1 MKKVIYLLLLVSLAA
16 CSCPNTEQ
24 QPNSD
29 LAASFDSLAMSRR
42 SIRQFAPAS
51 ISRDTLDRLI
61 RHGINAPN
69 GCNLQAYELRVVD
82 DAALLAQISDAV
94 KHDNPE
100 EAKSEGSIFFDA
112 QCVIFIANDTSYDMS
127 QVDCGLL
134 GENVILSAWSLG
146 IGSCCM
152 AHPVRLMKTSPSCA
166 PCLERLGFSQ
176 GYNLLYCIALGY
188 PQEQPEARP
197 RKNDMAS
204 YVD

>member
-1 MKKVIYLLLLVSLAA
+1 MKSIIYLLLLVSLSA
-16 CSCPNTEQ
+16 CSCSNREQ
-24 QPNSD
+24 QPNTD
-29 LAASFDSLAMSRR
+29 LASAFDSLALSRR
-42 SIRQFAPAS
+42 SIRHFAPVS

-61 RHGINAPN
+61 CHGINAPN
-69 GCNLQAYELRVVD
+69 GRNLQAYELRIVD
-82 DAALLAQISDAV
+82 DAALLAQISEAV
-94 KHDNPE
+94 KHDNPK
-100 EAKSEGSIFFDA
+100 EAQTDGSIFFDA
-112 QCVIFIANDTSYDMS
+112 QCVVFIANDTTYDMS

-152 AHPVRLMKTSPSCA
+152 AHPVRLMKSSPSCA

-197 RKNDMAS
+197 RKDSMVR